1 MINLEV
7 EKIKSIIL
15 KALVGQWH
23 VNYGHRLQVKQIL
36 LALDEAGYKIVPKD
50 DKEKN
55 EKGEAK

>member
-15 KALVGQWH
+15 KALVGQWR

-36 LALDEAGYKIVPKD
+36 LALDEAGYEIVPKN
-50 DKEKN
+50 KEYKS
-55 EKGEAK
+55 EAL